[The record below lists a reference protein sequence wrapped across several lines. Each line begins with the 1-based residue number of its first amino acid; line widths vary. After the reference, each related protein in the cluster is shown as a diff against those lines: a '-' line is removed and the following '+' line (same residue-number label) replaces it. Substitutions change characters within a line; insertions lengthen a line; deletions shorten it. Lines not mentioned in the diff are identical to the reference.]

1 MCFKRENLCKIQPI
15 YTPDPCVICLQPSLK
30 HTGCNRCKGCRIC
43 RSCYN
48 NLKKTNNTKKC
59 PVCNLECE
67 KCKSGEVHKNCTWM
81 SRKSAMF
88 ETVIDIKPAPVTV
101 TVTEPVT
108 INRETTETSKQ
119 KCIKCPSISYWDI
132 KNTLKILS
140 HTCSFLLLCFFIGLI
155 TMSSFHYGPPNDLTI
170 AFGFTCM
177 GVGFLVILLIL
188 CMCNAPCCCDYN
200 IITCVKELYCSD
212 D

>member
-1 MCFKRENLCKIQPI
+1 MGVQKSKLCKIQPV

-30 HTGCNRCKGCRIC
+30 HTGCNRCKECRIC

-67 KCKSGEVHKNCTWM
+67 KCKRGESHKICTWTT
-81 SRKSAMF
+81 RKSTMF
-88 ETVIDIKPAPVTV
+88 ETVIDIKSGP
-101 TVTEPVT
+101 VTEPAPIT
-108 INRETTETSKQ
+108 INRETTETREQ
-119 KCIKCPSISYWDI
+119 KCIKCPSISYLDI
-132 KNTLKILS
+132 KCTLKILS

-155 TMSSFHYGPPNDLTI
+155 AVSSVNTGMPHDLTI
-170 AFGFTCM
+170 GFGFTCM
-177 GVGFLVILLIL
+177 GVGFIVILFIL